1 MDKLLY
7 KEASGD
13 LTCSSRNFDKVF
25 ATLYA
30 YESTDRTPE
39 QIEVMKV
46 QVLNLSNVVIELQNI
61 IDKLKEK
68 LERQESLSHDL
79 GKALDN
85 LTELWEALPPEARTQ
100 AIKNRDSMK
109 KSEVT
114 P

>member
-1 MDKLLY
+1 MDKLIY

-13 LTCSSRNFDKVF
+13 LTCRSRDFEKVF

-61 IDKLKEK
+61 IEDLTKEK
-68 LERQESLSHDL
+68 DR
-79 GKALDN
+79 
-85 LTELWEALPPEARTQ
+85 LTELWDVLPVDIQ
-100 AIKNRDSMK
+100 SKAIQVRDHMK
-109 KSEVT
+109 KMEA
-114 P
+114 